1 MQKQCQEKE
10 AWHWFVWFSSFLIF
24 KFSDFQVVWFSICLT
39 FKFSNFQFVLFS
51 IFMIFKSSDF
61 QVFRFPSF
69 QISKFSDF
77 QVVWFSIF
85 SDFQVFWFSSFLIF
99 KFSDCQFVSFSRG
112 PIFKVSMF
120 QLSIFK
126 MFKLSLSWYSENYK
140 IGSKVITGI
149 FIVMIFGCAIIVIVI
164 GFRIPAGKI
173 VYRVGGSDAS
183 HHISSEKRFTSCAF
197 INNLS

>member
-1 MQKQCQEKE
+1 M
-10 AWHWFVWFSSFLIF
+10 
-24 KFSDFQVVWFSICLT
+24 
-39 FKFSNFQFVLFS
+39 
-51 IFMIFKSSDF
+51 SDF
-61 QVFRFPSF
+61 QVFWFSSCLIFNLSDFQVFKFSICLIFNFYDFQVFWFSSF

-99 KFSDCQFVSFSRG
+99 KFSDCQFVRFSRG

-126 MFKLSLSWYSENYK
+126 MFKLSLSWYSENYQ

-183 HHISSEKRFTSCAF
+183 HHISSEKCFTSYAF